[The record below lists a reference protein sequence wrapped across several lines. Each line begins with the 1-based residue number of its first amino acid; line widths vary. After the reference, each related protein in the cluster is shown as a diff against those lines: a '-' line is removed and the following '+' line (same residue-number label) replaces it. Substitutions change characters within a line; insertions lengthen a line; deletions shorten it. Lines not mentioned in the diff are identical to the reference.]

1 MEIKGENFIKNVQIK
16 QEQEELQAQ
25 IDQLD
30 QNIESPTASSYD
42 YQKNQEENEL
52 DDIMLED
59 NGKSGATK
67 SNKTKYIALGLALI
81 ILFLLTIVAFRLL
94 NNESTKNS
102 AFVENKEDIKQDKAL
117 NDDNIEQQYQK
128 IINEK
133 LKTIKD
139 QKTELE
145 NKKAS
150 KSLSLTEIEKE
161 EQKVVVSK
169 NVKEVKKTK
178 ELKEDIFKIK
188 NSKTVAQ
195 PKKETSNIN
204 AIKVAPKKEIDKILA
219 TPKKK
224 ITKVEKPV
232 FKSAP
237 KKVEKKTVT
246 NKKATSAM
254 TSKPKGS
261 FVQIGAFSKPISQE
275 YLKNI
280 KTQGLNY
287 RLYKVDINNKTYT
300 KVLIGPYRNKAHAQT
315 SLSQVKK
322 KLNIDSAFILSF

>member
-30 QNIESPTASSYD
+30 QNIESPSASSYE

-59 NGKSGATK
+59 TGKSGATK
-67 SNKTKYIALGLALI
+67 SNKSKYIALGLALI
-81 ILFLLTIVAFRLL
+81 VLFLLTIVAFRLL
-94 NNESTKNS
+94 NNESTQNS

-139 QKTELE
+139 QKTELQ
-145 NKKAS
+145 NKKTS
-150 KSLSLTEIEKE
+150 KSLNLSEIEKE
-161 EQKVVVSK
+161 EQKVVVAT
-169 NVKEVKKTK
+169 NVKEVKKAK

-195 PKKETSNIN
+195 PKKEASNIN

-219 TPKKK
+219 TPKK
-224 ITKVEKPV
+224 ISKVEKPV
-232 FKSAP
+232 FKAAP
-237 KKVEKKTVT
+237 KKAEKKSVA
-246 NKKATSAM
+246 NKKSAT
-254 TSKPKGS
+254 TTNKPKGS
-261 FVQIGAFSKPISQE
+261 FVQIGAFSKPISQD
-275 YLKNI
+275 YLQNI
-280 KTQGLNY
+280 KTQGLKY
-287 RLYKVDINNKTYT
+287 TLYKVDINNKTYT
-300 KVLIGPYRNKAHAQT
+300 KVLIGPYRNKAHAKT
-315 SLSQVKK
+315 SLPQIKK
-322 KLNIDSAFILSF
+322 KLNINNAFILSF